1 MELEVSNIR
10 RRLST
15 AAARADNTVF
25 VARMSQ
31 VEEGS
36 GLASKG
42 REERNMEH
50 SREADWLVH
59 STIGVGKVRGH
70 LSDTTAKVIIIYFK
84 FKYWVFKY

>member
-15 AAARADNTVF
+15 AAARADKTVF
-25 VARMSQ
+25 VARMLQ

-59 STIGVGKVRGH
+59 
-70 LSDTTAKVIIIYFK
+70 TTGRCGESEGSLK
-84 FKYWVFKY
+84 